1 MSTRRRKDWT
11 PYGVPQIAAKTA
23 EINAPYLEQLKATSQ
38 HPGIASLEREL
49 ELLNASPTLHWMNKS
64 AVMVAAGLAEHGIP
78 DHTLAEVLASG
89 NIAPNGFICFEKP
102 IRKVPWHYGL
112 NVAWDAMAWGTLYVG
127 SEPRFAV
134 GMLSRMTGFRDRINL
149 LRSTSPLIG
158 VGGMFVD
165 FDEVMTQAEIRRPDH
180 DDGLKLTDEYFIE
193 ITRMIASV
201 LLTIGQ
207 PRMVSQKVLDESD
220 GVVHTAGAEP
230 NAREVILIDLLRPP
244 REASGNWTRRNRKE
258 HDHRWWVR
266 GHYKM
271 QPYGPQ
277 NSKRKLIFVW
287 PHTKGPAD
295 KPLDNRPR
303 INIIRPDQPRQAGH
317 ADSEHDE

>member
-11 PYGVPQIAAKTA
+11 PYGVPQIAEKTA
-23 EINAPYLEQLKATSQ
+23 EINAPYLEGLKATSQ
-38 HPGIASLEREL
+38 HPGIVSMQREL

-64 AVMVAAGLAEHGIP
+64 AVKVAAGLAEHGIP

-89 NIAPNGFICFEKP
+89 NIATNGLLCFEKA
-102 IRKVPWHYGL
+102 IRKVPWHDGL
-112 NVAWDAMAWGTLYVG
+112 DVTWDAMAWGTLYDG
-127 SEPRFAV
+127 SEARFAV
-134 GMLSRMTGFRDRINL
+134 AMLSRMTGFRDRISV

-158 VGGMFVD
+158 IGGLFVD
-165 FDEVMTQAEIRRPDH
+165 FDEVMTQAEIRGPDN
-180 DDGLKLTDEYFIE
+180 DDGRLFTNEYLIE

-207 PRMVSQKVLDESD
+207 PRMVSQTVLGESD
-220 GVVHTAGAEP
+220 GVVRSASADPEP
-230 NAREVILIDLLRPP
+230 REVILIDLLRPP
-244 REASGNWTRRNRKE
+244 REASGNWTRSNRKE

-271 QPYGPQ
+271 QPHGPQ

-295 KPLDNRPR
+295 KPLDDRPR
-303 INIIRPDQPRQAGH
+303 INIIRPDQPG
-317 ADSEHDE
+317 SDE

>member
-11 PYGVPQIAAKTA
+11 PYSVPQVVQKTA
-23 EINAPYLEQLKATSQ
+23 EINAPYLEGLKATSQ
-38 HPGIASLEREL
+38 DPGIASMEREL

-64 AVMVAAGLAEHGIP
+64 AVIVAAGLAKHGIP

-89 NIAPNGFICFEKP
+89 NIAANGFLCFEQP
-102 IRKVPWHYGL
+102 IRKVPWHDGL
-112 NVAWDAMAWGTLYVG
+112 DVTWDAMAWGTLYDG
-127 SEPRFAV
+127 SVPRFAV
-134 GMLSRMTGFRDRINL
+134 AMLSRMTGFRERISV
-149 LRSTSPLIG
+149 LRATSPLIG
-158 VGGMFVD
+158 IGGLFVD
-165 FDEVMTQAEIRRPDH
+165 FDEVMTQAEIRGPEN
-180 DDGLKLTDEYFIE
+180 DDGRLFTNEYFIE

-207 PRMVSQKVLDESD
+207 PRMVSQRVLGESD
-220 GVVHTAGAEP
+220 GVVRSAGTDP
-230 NAREVILIDLLRPP
+230 NRREVILIDLLRPP

-271 QPYGPQ
+271 QPHGPQ

-295 KPLDNRPR
+295 KPLDNRAR
-303 INIIRPDQPRQAGH
+303 INIIRPDQPGP
-317 ADSEHDE
+317 ADNDE

>member
-1 MSTRRRKDWT
+1 MSTRRRRDWT
-11 PYGVPQIAAKTA
+11 PYGVPQIALRTA
-23 EINAPYLEQLKATSQ
+23 QITAPYLEELKATSK
-38 HPGIASLEREL
+38 HPGIVSMEREL
-49 ELLNASPTLHWMNKS
+49 QLLNASPTLHWMNKS
-64 AVMVAAGLAEHGIP
+64 AVLVAAGLAAYGIP

-89 NIAPNGFICFEKP
+89 NIAPNGFLCFEKP
-102 IRKVPWHYGL
+102 IRKVPWQDGL
-112 NVAWDAMAWGTLYVG
+112 DVTWDAMAWGTLYDG
-127 SEPRFAV
+127 PTPRFAV
-134 GMLSRMTGFRDRINL
+134 DLLSRMTDVRDRISF
-149 LRSTSPLIG
+149 LRATSPLIG

-165 FDEVMTQAEIRRPDH
+165 FDEVMTQAEIRGPDH
-180 DDGLKLTDEYFIE
+180 DDGRPLTNEYLLE
-193 ITRMIASV
+193 ATRMIASV

-207 PRMVSQKVLDESD
+207 PRMVSQKVLRESD
-220 GVVHTAGAEP
+220 GVVRSTDTDPEP
-230 NAREVILIDLLRPP
+230 HEVILIDLLRPP

-295 KPLDNRPR
+295 KPVDKRQR
-303 INIIRPDQPRQAGH
+303 INIIRTDPPKNA
-317 ADSEHDE
+317 